1 MTIRVVV
8 ADDEDLVRQG
18 LVLLLERDGDIVVVG
33 QARDGDQAVRCVSR
47 ERPDVVIMDVRMP
60 GLDGIQATSQIVGT
74 VGLDTRVIMLTTFDT
89 DEYIFEALRVGASGF
104 LLKDASPEEL
114 RQTVRTVAAG
124 DALLAPRV
132 TTRVVG
138 TFASRIT
145 PALDRQVLAP
155 LTDREREIL
164 YLVGHGLDN
173 DQIAARLFVSP
184 ATVKTHVN
192 RSMTKLGV
200 HDRAQLVVI
209 AYETGLVVPGTP
221 P

>member
-138 TFASRIT
+138 TF
-145 PALDRQVLAP
+145 PAGSHRRW
-155 LTDREREIL
+155 T
-164 YLVGHGLDN
+164 G
-173 DQIAARLFVSP
+173 
-184 ATVKTHVN
+184 
-192 RSMTKLGV
+192 RS
-200 HDRAQLVVI
+200 
-209 AYETGLVVPGTP
+209 
-221 P
+221 